1 MRAMVLM
8 HCRTKSLKALIQM
21 AMDSEKTPQD
31 CIQMR
36 AQQRPEHRPLTDTVV
51 LMEMATGLP
60 TLTTSSSLMV
70 PSGTMRMEMDMGT
83 TKWGRPQITVA
94 VLQELQLLTAMDVQ
108 TLMLMELVMRTMYGQ
123 QTQLNG
129 LTQMVTDME
138 MKPME
143 PTATPAQWK
152 MEHPQRVER
161 EGV

>member
-1 MRAMVLM
+1 
-8 HCRTKSLKALIQM
+8 
-21 AMDSEKTPQD
+21 
-31 CIQMR
+31 
-36 AQQRPEHRPLTDTVV
+36 
-51 LMEMATGLP
+51 
-60 TLTTSSSLMV
+60 
-70 PSGTMRMEMDMGT
+70 MRMEMDMGT
-83 TKWGRPQITVA
+83 TKWGRPQITVT

>member
-8 HCRTKSLKALIQM
+8 HCRMKSHKALIQM
-21 AMDSEKTPQD
+21 AMDSEKMLQD

-51 LMEMATGLP
+51 LMEMAMVLP
-60 TLTTSSSLMV
+60 TLTTSSSQMV

-83 TKWGRPQITVA
+83 TKWGRPPITVPI
-94 VLQELQLLTAMDVQ
+94 LQELQLLTAMDVQ

-143 PTATPAQWK
+143 PTATHAPWK